1 MLFTVIGIAVV
12 SAMLIIFIKQYRP
25 EYSMLTAAITGAVLT
40 AAVIIEFSGLKDT
53 LISLFEL
60 SGIDS
65 ELLVTVIKAMG
76 VCYITGFASDICRD
90 FGQTSLAGKIELA
103 GKITVVLINV
113 PTIKI
118 IINTAVEL
126 IG

>member
-1 MLFTVIGIAVV
+1 M
-12 SAMLIIFIKQYRP
+12 
-25 EYSMLTAAITGAVLT
+25 
-40 AAVIIEFSGLKDT
+40 
-53 LISLFEL
+53 ISLFEL

>member
-25 EYSMLTAAITGAVLT
+25 EYSMLTAAIAGAVLT
-40 AAVIIEFSGLKDT
+40 AVVIIEFSGLKDT

>member
-25 EYSMLTAAITGAVLT
+25 EYSMLTAAIVGAVLT